1 MLFSERVKKIV
12 SRIPEGSALTYKE
25 VARLVGN
32 PKASRAVG
40 TIMSNNQDINVPC
53 HRVIRSDG
61 RAGGYNKG
69 GSRQKIAR
77 LREEG
82 VFL

>member
-1 MLFSERVKKIV
+1 MLFSEKVKKIV
-12 SRIPEGSALTYKE
+12 STIPKGSVLSYSE
-25 VARLVGN
+25 VAHAAGSSR
-32 PKASRAVG
+32 AYRAVG
-40 TIMSNNQDINVPC
+40 TIMSNNKDPNIPC

-61 RAGGYNKG
+61 RAGGYNQG
-69 GSRQKIAR
+69 GSLQKIAR